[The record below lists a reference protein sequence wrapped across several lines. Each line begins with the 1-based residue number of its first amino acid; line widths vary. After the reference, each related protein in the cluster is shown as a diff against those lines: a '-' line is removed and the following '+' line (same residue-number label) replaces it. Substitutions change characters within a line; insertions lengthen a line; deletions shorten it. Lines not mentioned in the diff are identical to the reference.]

1 MIDIFKVINEA
12 GKKEVTL
19 KFKKN
24 SMTAD
29 IYGNQLEA
37 QILGTRLNNENL
49 NISRLYVYNEYIT
62 LEEILFEDID
72 SVVIPAVC

>member
-24 SMTAD
+24 SLTAD
-29 IYGNQLEA
+29 IYGEQLEA
-37 QILGTRLNNENL
+37 QILGTRLNNQNL
-49 NISRLYVYNEYIT
+49 NISRLYIYNESIT
-62 LEEILFEDID
+62 LEEMLFEDID
-72 SVVIPAVC
+72 SVVIPVV

>member
-24 SMTAD
+24 SLTAD
-29 IYGNQLEA
+29 IYGEQLEA
-37 QILGTRLNNENL
+37 QIIGTRLNNQNL
-49 NISRLYVYNEYIT
+49 NISRLYVYNESIT

-72 SVVIPAVC
+72 SVVIPVV